1 MDSFLKAEAR
11 GENHHSFIRSWNTER
26 VKAELPLKRIHNLLL
41 FQRKKSLP
49 FLDEKRYFKQ
59 QNFSFKQN
67 IL

>member
-11 GENHHSFIRSWNTER
+11 GENHHSFIRSWNTEQ

-49 FLDEKRYFKQ
+49 FLDENEKGKFHDI
-59 QNFSFKQN
+59 S
-67 IL
+67 